1 VSLIV
6 AASII
11 VSWSSDALTFHQLS
25 FPSLSLKARR
35 ISAISIAERVAQEQ
49 CLPKGKTDTG
59 VGSLVGYQVR
69 LEAAAS
75 KDTQLLF
82 VTPGILLRRL
92 QSSPLLSEFTHIILD
107 EVHERD
113 RYTDFLLVQLKNVLL
128 PQRPDLRLILMSA
141 TLQTELLIQYF
152 AADDHP
158 FYKENPPSVIAI
170 EGRTFPVQEF
180 FLEHVLE
187 MTGYID
193 PAVANAVSG
202 GASGNVMSMDELDA
216 ELAKLMGEES
226 IRQPDEVAVLCPM
239 CQEFFPNPV
248 ELGAHVALC
257 QGRSIDDADDSIINH
272 DDTLLEGSAQGSS
285 TSQLTTT
292 NSMQLNGF
300 EAFEAYDEDETAKV
314 GGYSLPF
321 PGVTTPRLAPNVEA
335 EVTSN
340 KKWDGNGEFMVDA
353 VPTSDVT
360 PNQDALLHHY
370 QSMHDDEKVD
380 TDLLLDALRYICESS
395 KDDGAVL
402 VFLPGWQEISEFSLL
417 LESTQPFQ
425 NYSKFLVLPLHS
437 GIPSKEQRLVLQRPP
452 PGKRKI
458 VLSTNISETSL

>member
-1 VSLIV
+1 VVLSHPK
-6 AASII
+6 S
-11 VSWSSDALTFHQLS
+11 ALLLLLAYLLKYADSFTNPSFFLS
-25 FPSLSLKARR
+25 KARR

-49 CLPKGKTDTG
+49 CLSKGRNDTG

-128 PQRPDLRLILMSA
+128 PKRPDLRLILMSA

-158 FYKENPPSVIAI
+158 FYQRHPPSVIAI

-187 MTGYID
+187 MTGYVD
-193 PAVANAVSG
+193 PAVAHAVAG
-202 GASGNVMSMDELDA
+202 GDAAGGQVMMSMEELDA
-216 ELAKLMGEES
+216 ELAKLLMGEQNDEADELARPRHKGS
-226 IRQPDEVAVLCPM
+226 VVCAMCDEV
-239 CQEFFPNPV
+239 FPNPV
-248 ELGAHVALC
+248 ELGIHVALC
-257 QGRSIDDADDSIINH
+257 PGTTPDHVPDDDKDMNH
-272 DDTLLEGSAQGSS
+272 DQAPPS
-285 TSQLTTT
+285 TS
-292 NSMQLNGF
+292 F
-300 EAFEAYDEDETAKV
+300 EAFEAYNEEETAVVEGYNLSFPRASTYSRDTNKV
-314 GGYSLPF
+314 DD
-321 PGVTTPRLAPNVEA
+321 RE
-335 EVTSN
+335 
-340 KKWDGNGEFMVDA
+340 KWDGRGEFMVEA
-353 VPTSDVT
+353 GPTSNVT
-360 PNQDALLHHY
+360 PHQDALLHHY

-380 TDLLLDALRYICESS
+380 TDLLLDVLRYICESS
-395 KDDGAVL
+395 KDDGAIL

-417 LESTQPFQ
+417 LESTAPFQ
-425 NYSKFLVLPLHS
+425 NSAKYLVLPLHS
-437 GIPSKEQRLVLQRPP
+437 GIPSSEQRLVLQRPSG
-452 PGKRKI
+452 GKRKI
-458 VLSTNISETSL
+458 VLSTNIAETSL